1 MRTAVFSNSET
12 PSSDIVSL
20 LKNLKSRKSKI
31 LYFWSRKSA
40 LSLNVF
46 QFSKWSIEISSNW
59 QLNVWLLF
67 TNSMKFA
74 HKIYCNFG
82 RAQIQNVAQVHLI
95 RQKTSCLPT
104 RRSRKIIS
112 TWNFSKSLNLM
123 SHWRENKIAFT
134 LMLWELWVYQISP
147 ICFTFDCIYCFNF
160 ISINLYYLKMCVQQQ
175 KTKPCWALLFY
186 ACEILV
192 LFGRKN
198 QKNYNII

>member
-1 MRTAVFSNSET
+1 MRIAVFSNSET

-67 TNSMKFA
+67 TSWMKFA
-74 HKIYCNFG
+74 HKIYCNFQ
-82 RAQIQNVAQVHLI
+82 RAQMWNVAQVHLT
-95 RQKTSCLPT
+95 RQKTLCPPT

-112 TWNFSKSLNLM
+112 TWNFFKSPNLM

-134 LMLWELWVYQISP
+134 LMLWELWVYQISR
-147 ICFTFDCIYCFNF
+147 ICFTFDYIYCFNF
-160 ISINLYYLKMCVQQQ
+160 ISINLYYLKMYVQLQ
-175 KTKPCWALLFY
+175 KTKHVEHSYFIHVIFLF
-186 ACEILV
+186 
-192 LFGRKN
+192 
-198 QKNYNII
+198 